1 MFSALFF
8 GFFFQIILECLTPQN
23 YIIFMNME
31 NLNTQSYQ
39 LVKRQNVQ
47 EKGDKKQ
54 DKIKTF

>member
-1 MFSALFF
+1 
-8 GFFFQIILECLTPQN
+8 
-23 YIIFMNME
+23 ME

-54 DKIKTF
+54 DIIKTF

>member
-8 GFFFQIILECLTPQN
+8 FFFQIILKCLTPQN

-54 DKIKTF
+54 DIIKTF